1 MSKKPIEGMFTSPPL
16 PCRWA
21 RLFEPRDGYEGAPP
35 YWQIALEMHHPE
47 AAEFKATLEAHYK
60 EHYAKLLAEKGKK
73 KANMFD
79 LFKEPEDGV
88 ILLELRRKTQFE
100 KDGAIVKKRPPTV
113 FDAANRPFPSDT
125 TLVGNGSVVRVQMIL
140 RPFLTPLGYGLTKN
154 FHSVQVVKLDEYV
167 PGGASPFD
175 TVEGGYVAP
184 AEAAT
189 SPFAADDYVTEEA
202 EFPF

>member
-1 MSKKPIEGMFTSPPL
+1 MFTSPPL

-73 KANMFD
+73 KANCFD
-79 LFKEPEDGV
+79 LFKEPDAEDGV
-88 ILLELRRKTQFE
+88 VLLELKRKTQFE
-100 KDGAIVKKRPPTV
+100 EDGAIVKKRPPTV
-113 FDAANRPFPSDT
+113 FDAANRPFPADS
-125 TLVGNGSVVRVQMIL
+125 TLVGNGSIVRVQMIL

-167 PGGASPFD
+167 PGGASPFGV
-175 TVEGGYVAP
+175 VEGGYVAP
-184 AEAAT
+184 AEAA
-189 SPFAADDYVTEEA
+189 SPFVSDDYVTTGETADA